1 MLNELMAVDVVCRES
16 VLSSHQAER
25 GSQVGFAYTRR
36 AEKDHIFSALQKAH
50 GSEFNNL
57 ALVDGGLKGK
67 VKVVQGFLDGEA
79 GHLYLLFIGAFA
91 FEFGLFG
98 KYIIKNLHNVE
109 FVSNSPFQVVVQD
122 FQRVFHLEALQVFP
136 ESVHR
141 QLTHTA
147 PRHTGLNLWISVG
160 SQ

>member
-1 MLNELMAVDVVCRES
+1 MAVDVVCRES

-36 AEKDHIFSALQKAH
+36 VEKDHIFSALQKAH

-109 FVSNSPFQVVVQD
+109 FVCNSPFQVVAPKG
-122 FQRVFHLEALQVFP
+122 RLRTPGFP
-136 ESVHR
+136 VCS
-141 QLTHTA
+141 
-147 PRHTGLNLWISVG
+147 S
-160 SQ
+160 S